1 MKSFLQKRM
10 LNIETFSSVMVAFV
24 LILGAKAF
32 WIGNLVQKFGL
43 SKSDAVWAVTAL
55 SSGGSWLLITFFPV
69 LAPYLLTLRGL
80 IVTIGAGAAAG
91 W

>member
-1 MKSFLQKRM
+1 MKSFMQKRM
-10 LNIETFSSVMVAFV
+10 LNIETFSSVMVALA

-43 SKSDAVWAVTAL
+43 SKSNAVWAVTLL
-55 SSGGSWLLITFFPV
+55 STGSSYLLVVFFPV